1 MTYLREY
8 EKPYNVR
15 VFSQNTSN
23 NGYQS
28 TKINRVL
35 ANDYINNK
43 IITPKPNNKEVGIND
58 KNLYKL

>member
-1 MTYLREY
+1 MNYLREY
-8 EKPYNVR
+8 EKPYKVR
-15 VFSQNTSN
+15 VFNQKTSN

-43 IITPKPNNKEVGIND
+43 IITPKPNNDKVKFAD
-58 KNLYKL
+58 KNLHKL

>member
-1 MTYLREY
+1 MNYLKEY

-15 VFSQNTSN
+15 VYTQKTSN

-28 TKINRVL
+28 TKINRIL

-43 IITPKPNNKEVGIND
+43 IIKPKPNNKGVGIND
-58 KNLYKL
+58 KNLHKL

>member
-1 MTYLREY
+1 MNYLKEY

-15 VFSQNTSN
+15 VFSQKTSN

-28 TKINRVL
+28 TKINRIL

-43 IITPKPNNKEVGIND
+43 IITPKPNNDKVKFND
-58 KNLYKL
+58 KNLYKM

>member
-1 MTYLREY
+1 MNYLKEY
-8 EKPYNVR
+8 EKLYKVR
-15 VFSQNTSN
+15 VFTQKTSN

-43 IITPKPNNKEVGIND
+43 IITPKPNNKAVGIND

>member
-15 VFSQNTSN
+15 VFKQKTSN
-23 NGYQS
+23 NGFQS
-28 TKINRVL
+28 TKISPVL

-43 IITPKPNNKEVGIND
+43 IITPKPNNKGVGFTD
-58 KNLYKL
+58 KNLHKL

>member
-1 MTYLREY
+1 MNYLREY
-8 EKPYNVR
+8 EKPYKVR
-15 VFSQNTSN
+15 VFRQKTPN

-43 IITPKPNNKEVGIND
+43 IIKPKPNNKGVGIND
-58 KNLYKL
+58 KNLHKL

>member
-1 MTYLREY
+1 MNYLKEY

-15 VFSQNTSN
+15 VFTQKTSN

-28 TKINRVL
+28 TKINRIL

-43 IITPKPNNKEVGIND
+43 IIKPKPNNKGVGIND
-58 KNLYKL
+58 KNLHKL

>member
-1 MTYLREY
+1 MNYLKQY

-15 VFSQNTSN
+15 VFSQKTSN
-23 NGYQS
+23 NGYNS
-28 TKINRVL
+28 SKINRVL

-43 IITPKPNNKEVGIND
+43 IIKPKPNNKEVKFND

>member
-8 EKPYNVR
+8 EKPYKVR
-15 VFSQNTSN
+15 VFNQKTQN

-28 TKINRVL
+28 IKISPVL

-43 IITPKPNNKEVGIND
+43 IIKPKPNNDKVKFND
-58 KNLYKL
+58 KNLYKN